1 MVRPARFEL
10 ATYGFVGIAFELPD
24 FLIFHY
30 LAVLTKN
37 VDSIFFPV
45 LADFGRFWTSFLTQ
59 ILTRL

>member
-24 FLIFHY
+24 FLFFQY
-30 LAVLTKN
+30 VAVLTEN
-37 VDSIFFPV
+37 VDSTFFPI
-45 LADFGRFWTSFLTQ
+45 LANFSRFWTGFLTQ